1 MSPLVVKQRSS
12 GGPSTFASVSA
23 RHCCHACRH
32 SRHFNSFCD
41 CHLLFVVYVHRCIWR
56 YHRDR
61 LFDTIA
67 WICRRKIETG
77 GSDWS
82 IHAFFQ
88 RGVQTGLYMLFS
100 SVCRGKCLPIFCGG
114 VDVYVLYAS
123 VCVRK
128 YTHTAAD
135 RCPTHD
141 NKKRHKF
148 VATVNAKR
156 RKFRHTCQFSHHF
169 SNQSTGSRCDCVL
182 HLKTLPRAGRSR
194 LSTQR
199 GANSQY

>member
-1 MSPLVVKQRSS
+1 MEDHLHLHQFLRAIVVMLVGTVAILIHFVIAIFFSLCMYTGVFGAITVTGFLTPLHGYAEGK
-12 GGPSTFASVSA
+12 
-23 RHCCHACRH
+23 
-32 SRHFNSFCD
+32 
-41 CHLLFVVYVHRCIWR
+41 L
-56 YHRDR
+56 
-61 LFDTIA
+61 
-67 WICRRKIETG
+67 K
-77 GSDWS
+77 
-82 IHAFFQ
+82 

-100 SVCRGKCLPIFCGG
+100 SVRDLFCRGKCLPIFCGG